1 MSTIRCPVCDRVVAG
16 DAQRCEACGTDLGDW
31 DTHPSPLQPSTPTY
45 SSGALWLD
53 DLVVPKRTSTEAD
66 ASTSTSTSGSRPSE
80 VSDTPTLLA
89 PTTGV
94 RQAATVL
101 RLSDAKVQPAR
112 SSSDAELRSALK
124 AARRAE
130 VRRARLQDFSTS
142 TAFSSVDSEVLVVD
156 PDPGSRAQ
164 LCSVLGAF
172 GFDVLA
178 VGDATSVPFLAASR
192 NFVAAFVNIET
203 SAVDGGDGI
212 DLCKQFR
219 GEAQRA
225 GTMVL
230 VLVVAQLRPIDRVRA
245 ELAGCDETILRPVT
259 RGIVARVLDARGIV
273 LPSDAR
279 RT

>member
-1 MSTIRCPVCDRVVAG
+1 MSTVRCPVCDRVIAG
-16 DAQRCEACGTDLGDW
+16 DAQRCGACGTDLGDW
-31 DTHPSPLQPSTPTY
+31 DTHPSPLQPSAPTY

-53 DLVVPKRTSTEAD
+53 DLAVPKRTSTETD
-66 ASTSTSTSGSRPSE
+66 PSK
-80 VSDTPTLLA
+80 SA
-89 PTTGV
+89 P
-94 RQAATVL
+94 Q
-101 RLSDAKVQPAR
+101 LSEDKVQPPR

-124 AARRAE
+124 TARRAE
-130 VRRARLQDFSTS
+130 VRRARRQDFSTY
-142 TAFSSVDSEVLVVD
+142 TAFSSADSEVLVVD

-178 VGDATSVPFLAASR
+178 VGDATAVPFLAASR
-192 NFVAAFVNIET
+192 DFAAAFVDIDT

-230 VLVVAQLRPIDRVRA
+230 VLVVAQLRPVDRVRA